1 MDVEHTRFTTT
12 ARDIDTGVDQRL
24 HFLELIDGAD
34 AGRRHLIP
42 PLGLTIGRVPPADL
56 VIGDSEVSRG
66 HCRVV
71 LRGEELI
78 VTDLN
83 STNGTR
89 VDGVRIASTA
99 VLPVGGV
106 LQVGRQA
113 FKHEWLTG
121 KQLEKSN
128 ELDRDIAT
136 ASSYI
141 QALLPPPLREGP
153 IRADWLYLPCAKLGG
168 DAFGY
173 GQIAES
179 QFVGYLIDVSGHG
192 AGAAMHSVAVMNL
205 LRQRALPNTDMSQ
218 PGQVLETLNNMFQM
232 ESHAEMYFTMWYG
245 VYDTVTRRLDFASAG
260 HHPAYLAPIDRSEP
274 IPLRT
279 RNGLIGAAQGKT
291 YKADSVTVPPG
302 ASIYIFSDGVFEIIA
317 KDGAQWRLGDFT
329 PLLQA
334 PRIDGVTESE
344 RLFRAVRDAA
354 RPGEFDDD
362 FTLVVMTFD

>member
-1 MDVEHTRFTTT
+1 MDTEHTRFTTT
-12 ARDIDTGVDQRL
+12 ARDLETGVDQRL
-24 HFLELIDGAD
+24 HFLELVDGPD

-66 HCRVV
+66 HCRVAP
-71 LRGEELI
+71 RGEELI

-89 VDGVRIASTA
+89 VDGVRITPSA
-99 VLPVGGV
+99 VLPVGGI

-121 KQLEKSN
+121 KQLQKSD
-128 ELDRDIAT
+128 ELDRDLAT
-136 ASSYI
+136 ASAYI
-141 QALLPPPLREGP
+141 QALLPPPLLEGP

-173 GQIAES
+173 GQLAENL
-179 QFVGYLIDVSGHG
+179 FVGYLIDVSGHG

-205 LRQRALPNTDMSQ
+205 LRQRALPNTDMTN
-218 PGQVLETLNNMFQM
+218 PGQVLETLNKMFQM

-245 VYDTVTRRLDFASAG
+245 VYDAATRRLDFASAG
-260 HHPAYLAPIDRSEP
+260 HHPGYLLPADRSEL
-274 IPLRT
+274 IPMRT
-279 RNGLIGAAQGKT
+279 RNGMIGAAPGRT
-291 YKADSVTVPPG
+291 YKADAVTVPPG

-317 KDGAQWRLGDFT
+317 KDGKQWGLGDFT
-329 PLLQA
+329 PLLQQ
-334 PRIDGVTESE
+334 PPTPGLTESE
-344 RLFRAVRDAA
+344 RLLRAVREAA
-354 RPGEFDDD
+354 KPGEFDDD
-362 FTLVVMTFD
+362 FTMVVMTFD